1 MFCLDYTRTGVPRHY
16 IFLNILPYCG
26 IWNNQFTVGV
36 NKPLSPIFL
45 HNNETI
51 FFGCP
56 GFTIY
61 IIELKGKT
69 AYNAL
74 KSSSVISCKINLSVK
89 IIKFIHSSILLQ
101 ISVIPSRTTIQRLTL
116 TYTQFFKTTH
126 LYWQVHF
133 VLCNRVF
140 HKAQAFYKTRK

>member
-1 MFCLDYTRTGVPRHY
+1 MSEEVRSMKSDIIIRTHVLSRLYANRCSTPLY
-16 IFLNILPYCG
+16 FLNILPYCG

-56 GFTIY
+56 GFIIY

-126 LYWQVHF
+126 LY
-133 VLCNRVF
+133 
-140 HKAQAFYKTRK
+140 